1 LSHKLSEQWKLI
13 SPNCRLKMI
22 NVFEPCSLQ
31 IGDRNYYTLEE
42 NDMII
47 TKDCWRRMQ
56 KEKFPLLP
64 SSRKPLLS
72 PKKVPSKDGDAEDEA
87 TVSSASISP
96 AHLAPPPATASGS
109 TSPSPTHLAPP
120 SPRLNHLQVH
130 SPTSSQT
137 GPLRRSDTD
146 DWDTDDTGS
155 FSDTA
160 SLSSNCSNTSQGKF

>member
-1 LSHKLSEQWKLI
+1 
-13 SPNCRLKMI
+13 MI

-42 NDMII
+42 HDVII

-56 KEKFPLLP
+56 KDKFPLLP
-64 SSRKPLLS
+64 SCKKALLS
-72 PKKVPSKDGDAEDEA
+72 PKKVPSKDGDGEDEA
-87 TVSSASISP
+87 TVSSASLSP
-96 AHLAPPPATASGS
+96 AHLAPPLVTASGS

-120 SPRLNHLQVH
+120 SPL
-130 SPTSSQT
+130 
-137 GPLRRSDTD
+137 PLRRSDTD

-160 SLSSNCSNTSQGKF
+160 SISSTCSNTSQGIFLQFNLSKIYTIKNN

>member
-1 LSHKLSEQWKLI
+1 
-13 SPNCRLKMI
+13 MI

-42 NDMII
+42 HDVII

-56 KEKFPLLP
+56 KDKFPPLAP
-64 SSRKPLLS
+64 GKTKSLLS
-72 PKKVPSKDGDAEDEA
+72 PKKVPSKDGDGEDEA
-87 TVSSASISP
+87 TMSSASLSP
-96 AHLAPPPATASGS
+96 AHLAPPLATASGS

-120 SPRLNHLQVH
+120 SPL
-130 SPTSSQT
+130 
-137 GPLRRSDTD
+137 PLRRSDTD

-160 SLSSNCSNTSQGKF
+160 SISSTCSNTSQGKGCYIDFIFIFFLNQCQIFNFKFCPLKKLFW